1 MYQDRLQQEG
11 IQHVVNTVKLK
22 FKPNDYLV
30 DQVYSI
36 LYHNLINN
44 QKSYYQS
51 GNDEIAWAK
60 YPNESDSEEGET
72 NTTSTL
78 PNFMPQWLPD
88 HEVPEGRNH
97 LN

>member
-11 IQHVVNTVKLK
+11 VQHVVNTVKLK

-51 GNDEIAWAK
+51 GNDEIA
-60 YPNESDSEEGET
+60 
-72 NTTSTL
+72 
-78 PNFMPQWLPD
+78 
-88 HEVPEGRNH
+88 
-97 LN
+97 